1 MTAEHELLVS
11 VLTPSYNQAAWLS
24 DNLRSVARQSYP
36 SIEHIVMDG
45 GSTDGTLDILSTAG
59 DSVRWRSEP
68 DKGQSDAINKAFRE
82 SRGEIVGWIN
92 SDDAYFDR
100 RVIADVVSCFVEHP
114 DVDVVYGHCA
124 QVTGNGALV
133 QMLWAPPFDRRLLR
147 TVDVI
152 SQPSAFLRRSA
163 LSDPMLDETFHF
175 AMDYEL
181 WLRLDAASRGFHRI
195 DRITAIDRLHAERK
209 SSTIQDVMHS
219 DLRRLSE
226 MYGTV
231 APPEGDRLR
240 SRFYVRQRLLGA
252 LLLPKV
258 RARDVAFTA
267 PEHMKRGAWRRQIAS
282 RRGNWPAGLK

>member
-147 TVDVI
+147 TVDV
-152 SQPSAFLRRSA
+152 
-163 LSDPMLDETFHF
+163 
-175 AMDYEL
+175 
-181 WLRLDAASRGFHRI
+181 
-195 DRITAIDRLHAERK
+195 
-209 SSTIQDVMHS
+209 
-219 DLRRLSE
+219 
-226 MYGTV
+226 
-231 APPEGDRLR
+231 
-240 SRFYVRQRLLGA
+240 
-252 LLLPKV
+252 
-258 RARDVAFTA
+258 
-267 PEHMKRGAWRRQIAS
+267 
-282 RRGNWPAGLK
+282 